1 MLFSYQQ
8 SAISSQLSNLYGYS
22 SAAALLPLFSLLPSI
37 FLPKLPMKSP
47 ALIALSLVAFFSS
60 AVGARAD
67 TPAARANSG
76 GAIDLSVDGPNTSTL
91 VSAATPSEKPSPVS
105 TESATPATT
114 APTTSPAL
122 TFDLPTKATAATAP
136 HSASPHLDSLP
147 SSDAQA
153 DIFTGGSGSLVARTV
168 GHAEGT
174 RTADGSKTQAYYG
187 HSDPGNGVWNLGSF
201 SYQHGANS
209 PEEAD
214 EKQLQRLHRQAEAIR
229 QKADAHR
236 LNLSLEEE
244 LNGIDLANQAPM
256 AALDTPGYVEWLKKA
271 RDRGLT
277 GSEAVLWARTQSY
290 WNPRLNRWEAPGLGN
305 TEGNISHDQ
314 NRRLTAIARALDTY
328 EQQALARRK
337 EDEPQEKVADKPP
350 QEKVADQIIF
360 QNLSQPK
367 PGEIAQAR

>member
-1 MLFSYQQ
+1 
-8 SAISSQLSNLYGYS
+8 
-22 SAAALLPLFSLLPSI
+22 
-37 FLPKLPMKSP
+37 MKSP

-60 AVGARAD
+60 AVTARAD
-67 TPAARANSG
+67 TSAARADNG
-76 GAIDLSVDGPNTSTL
+76 GAIDLSFGVPDTSTL
-91 VSAATPSEKPSPVS
+91 ASAAVPSEAKPLTAS
-105 TESATPATT
+105 TDSATPAV
-114 APTTSPAL
+114 TSPTNASPPKSPVL
-122 TFDLPTKATAATAP
+122 TFDLPVASTAAAVPKPSTPSVPAVP
-136 HSASPHLDSLP
+136 AAAASTNT
-147 SSDAQA
+147 QA
-153 DIFTGGSGSLVARTV
+153 DLFTGGSDSLVARTV

-174 RTADGSKTQAYYG
+174 RTADGSKTRAYYG

-201 SYQHGANS
+201 SYQHGAKS

-214 EKQLQRLHRQAEAIR
+214 EKQLQRLQRQADVIR

-236 LNLSLEEE
+236 LSLSLEEE
-244 LNGIDLANQAPM
+244 LNAIDLANQAPL

-290 WNPRLNRWEAPGLGN
+290 WNPRSNRWEAPGLGN

-367 PGEIAQAR
+367 PGEIAQAK